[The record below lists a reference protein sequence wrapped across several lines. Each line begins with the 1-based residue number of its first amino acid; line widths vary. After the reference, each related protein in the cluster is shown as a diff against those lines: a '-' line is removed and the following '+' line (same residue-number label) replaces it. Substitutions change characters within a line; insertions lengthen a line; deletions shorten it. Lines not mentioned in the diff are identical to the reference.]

1 MRTFLFGLFA
11 FAAVPAAQAAGQR
24 GSQPT
29 LVLTILGG
37 TVAGH
42 SLWSVAKQP
51 LCVGAASCT
60 SQYDTLRLGRSIGS
74 SLVLG
79 AAGTYFLSPN
89 IGVHLEIS
97 YLGLPIDSDCTPVF
111 LNPDVENRNEQI
123 CNDIQSQAA
132 SGGAIA
138 IFGGLTFRVAPRRS
152 FSPYL
157 RANFGIVNQSQS
169 TVEVVGGYLD
179 GSGNFFDRQVVVDD
193 NPHRNS
199 LLLGGAAGFTSPIGS
214 GYQFRFEVRDLF
226 TSLNRLTGP
235 TNALGVGPTATR
247 HYHHIALTIGFDV
260 VLERSRGRR
269 Y

>member
-11 FAAVPAAQAAGQR
+11 FTAVPLASAAAQT

-29 LVLTILGG
+29 LVLTIMGG

-60 SQYDTLRLGRSIGS
+60 SQYDTLRIGRSVGS

-79 AAGTYFLSPN
+79 AAGTYFVSPN
-89 IGVHLEIS
+89 VGVHLEIS
-97 YLGLPIDSDCTPVF
+97 YLGLPVDSDCTPVF
-111 LNPDVENRNEQI
+111 LNPDAENKNEQI
-123 CNDIQSQAA
+123 CSDIQAQAA
-132 SGGAIA
+132 NGGAIA

-157 RANFGIVNQSQS
+157 RANFGIVNQSHS
-169 TVEVVGGYLD
+169 TVEVVGGYQD
-179 GSGNFFDRQVVVDD
+179 AGGTFFDRQVVVDND
-193 NPHRNS
+193 PHRNS
-199 LLLGGAAGFTSPIGS
+199 LLLGGAAGFTSPLGS
-214 GYQFRFEVRDLF
+214 GYQFRLEVRDLV
-226 TSLNRLTGP
+226 TSLSRLTGP
-235 TNALGVGPTATR
+235 ANALGVGPTATR
-247 HYHHIALTIGFDV
+247 YYHHIALTLGFDV
-260 VLERSRGRR
+260 VLEKSRGRR